1 MYICTG
7 IKLTLLKTKDNHFQ
21 DSGDHDDPT
30 SFRNK
35 IIGVALAFASALLQ
49 LVNNSILKKMK
60 LNYTEALFTRSIFQ
74 IFVSFMIVFY
84 KRKNFWIWEVD
95 MKQNI
100 DKIRF
105 LFVFVTLLC
114 GVVSISD
121 LIAVTYMPI
130 GDAMTI
136 ILCGAVPTAILA
148 AIFLDERFR
157 LWKLVC
163 SLLVVSGIIMV
174 IRPPFIFGNDKDTDI
189 FRNLTETKNNTSF
202 NTNKS
207 YAKDYYYIGALAAFT
222 FMLSDAISRII
233 MKILLQNK
241 STKSSALF
249 LFYHGFLCVGISFMM
264 PLIDGDQRNLFPAEN
279 VAQYDSSAWICL
291 SIFAI
296 IGVATFYTR
305 WKALQLVGPVILG
318 FIRTSEIVIS
328 YVTEIV
334 LFDTLPYLS
343 SMFGAIFIT
352 GACIGILLENILLK
366 YLPAKIQ
373 PMF

>member
-95 MKQNI
+95 MKQDIN
-100 DKIRF
+100 KIRF

-136 ILCGAVPTAILA
+136 ILCGAVPTAI
-148 AIFLDERFR
+148 
-157 LWKLVC
+157 
-163 SLLVVSGIIMV
+163 
-174 IRPPFIFGNDKDTDI
+174 
-189 FRNLTETKNNTSF
+189 
-202 NTNKS
+202 
-207 YAKDYYYIGALAAFT
+207 
-222 FMLSDAISRII
+222 
-233 MKILLQNK
+233 Q
-241 STKSSALF
+241 
-249 LFYHGFLCVGISFMM
+249 
-264 PLIDGDQRNLFPAEN
+264 
-279 VAQYDSSAWICL
+279 
-291 SIFAI
+291 
-296 IGVATFYTR
+296 
-305 WKALQLVGPVILG
+305 
-318 FIRTSEIVIS
+318 
-328 YVTEIV
+328 
-334 LFDTLPYLS
+334 
-343 SMFGAIFIT
+343 
-352 GACIGILLENILLK
+352 
-366 YLPAKIQ
+366 
-373 PMF
+373 